1 MRAARGGRIMRRRVS
16 LRLATRYSLEE
27 LIRRSIEAYER
38 ELDFHQVDGFR
49 PPQSVT
55 LAAFVAREPIAVTYC
70 DEV

>member
-1 MRAARGGRIMRRRVS
+1 MRGRVRRA
-16 LRLATRYSLEE
+16 LAVRYSLEG

-38 ELDFHQVDGFR
+38 ELGFHTFDGFR

-70 DEV
+70 DSEA